1 MKKYLL
7 AFLTILLFLPFQIRA
22 QTPNQSTNNDVDYP
36 HVPRVSAYEAYVK
49 YKSGKAIIFH
59 GGGAH
64 FNNRHIVGAFNL
76 DVKNRE
82 PVLRKFPKEGIEIFT
97 YCY

>member
-7 AFLTILLFLPFQIRA
+7 AVYAVLLFLPFQIRA

-36 HVPRVSAYEAYVK
+36 HVPRVSAYEAYAK

-59 GGGAH
+59 SGGAN
-64 FNNRHIVGAFNL
+64 FNNRHIVGALNL
-76 DVKNRE
+76 AVENRE
-82 PVLRKFPKEGIEIFT
+82 PMLRKLPKEGIEIFI